1 MTWAANARYE
11 RKIILNGVDVWMIK
25 ADLSEQVK
33 LPVIRRF
40 IISLQKEGEKF
51 SRISSI
57 VRAIREGNES
67 Q

>member
-1 MTWAANARYE
+1 MTWAPNARYE
-11 RKIILNGVDVWMIK
+11 RKTILNGVDAWMIK

-51 SRISSI
+51 NRISSI